1 MRYSQY
7 FIPTLRDVPA
17 DAEVPSQIFALRGGY
32 VKKIAAGIYDYLPLG
47 LRVIRKIE
55 NIIREELNKKGA
67 IEILMP
73 SMVPV
78 ELWQES
84 GRWYA
89 YGKELLRIKD
99 RADREF
105 CYGPTHEEVIVDMVR
120 NNIQSY
126 KQLPVNLYQIQA
138 KFRDEIRPRFG
149 LMRAREFTMKD
160 AYSFHSNTES
170 LDKTYQDMFE
180 AYSNIFKRCGLKFRV
195 VRADSGNIGGNASQ
209 EFMITADTGEDAI
222 LYCDHCD
229 YSANIEKA
237 TTIIKNI
244 DSEPAKKMEL
254 VNTPDKKSIEEVAK
268 FLKVPDYK
276 TMKAVFYRFLKG
288 DKLGFA
294 MVFVR
299 GDYEINET
307 KVKNILDAT
316 TIELAKP
323 EETSEYWGCENG
335 FIGPNKPS
343 KKKTDYQV
351 VELFDNSLT
360 NAKNMVCGANQK
372 DKHLLNFNPARDLSR
387 FEDIVFV
394 DLNMTREGD
403 DCPEC
408 HKGKLKKERG
418 IEVGHIFKLG
428 TKYSKAM
435 NASYLDEKGLEQNFI
450 MGCYGIGVGRTAMAA
465 IEQAHDEHGPLWPVQ
480 IAPFE
485 VILITANM
493 ETPEQVTAAE
503 KLYIELQNKNIEVL
517 FDDRKDR
524 IGVKFN
530 DADLIGAPLR
540 IIIGKKIAEG
550 IIELNYRTGNKVDIT
565 FKGAAEL
572 IADILKKL

>member
-7 FIPTLRDVPA
+7 FIPTLRDVPT

-55 NIIREELNKKGA
+55 NIIRQELNKKGA
-67 IEILMP
+67 IEVLMP
-73 SMVPV
+73 SMVPA

-120 NNIQSY
+120 NNIKSY

-160 AYSFHSNTES
+160 AYSFHASAES
-170 LDKTYQDMFE
+170 LEQTYQDMFE
-180 AYSNIFKRCGLKFRV
+180 AYSNIFRHCGLNFRV
-195 VRADSGNIGGNASQ
+195 VKADSGNIGGNASQ

-229 YSANIEKA
+229 YAANIEKA
-237 TTIIKNI
+237 TTVIKNK
-244 DSEPAKKMEL
+244 DSEPVKKREV
-254 VNTPDKKSIEEVAK
+254 VNTPDKKSIEEVAQ
-268 FLKVPDYK
+268 FLNIPINKIIK
-276 TMKAVFYRFLKG
+276 GVFYRFITD
-288 DKLGFA
+288 DKLNFA
-294 MVFVR
+294 MVFIR
-299 GDYEINET
+299 GDYEVNET
-307 KVKNILDAT
+307 KLKNLLKAT
-316 TIELAKP
+316 DLELAKP
-323 EETSEYWGCENG
+323 EDTKNNWGAPDG
-335 FIGPNKPS
+335 FVGPGKPLQIYVHN
-343 KKKTDYQV
+343 TIEV
-351 VELFDNSLT
+351 FDNSLT
-360 NAKNMVCGANQK
+360 DAKNMVCGANQK
-372 DKHLLNFNPARDLSR
+372 DKHLLNFNPERDLSR

-394 DLNMTREGD
+394 DLNMTKEGD

-408 HKGKLKKERG
+408 AKGKLTKERG

-435 NASYLDEKGLEQNFI
+435 NAAYLDEKGQEQHFI

-465 IEQAHDEHGPLWPVQ
+465 IEQAHDEHGPIWPAQ

-493 ETPEQVTAAE
+493 ETEEQVKAAE
-503 KLYIELQNKNIEVL
+503 KLYVELQNKNIDVL

-540 IIIGKKIAEG
+540 IVIGKKISEG
-550 IIELNYRTGNKVDIT
+550 IIELNYRTGKKEDIT
-565 FKGAAEL
+565 FKGAAEQ
-572 IADILKKL
+572 IADILKKF